1 MVKYPLTLKK
11 QGWGGG
17 ISQSLAGRLPKLR
30 IIYRVIIIVRVK
42 VVLRRIVFGT
52 NSNVSISPV
61 EVILRVE

>member
-11 QGWGGG
+11 AGVGG

-30 IIYRVIIIVRVK
+30 RIYRVIIIVRVK

>member
-11 QGWGGG
+11 QGGEG
-17 ISQSLAGRLPKLR
+17 ISQSLEGRLPKLR
-30 IIYRVIIIVRVK
+30 RIYRVIIIVRVK